1 MAQSLRTLKG
11 VGEKTE
17 KLFQKVG
24 IYDTDD
30 LLHYYPRNYDEYE
43 TPVDIAEL
51 KEGTVQAVSA
61 AVCSGVYV
69 NSVRGRQ
76 IISVNIADQSGKF
89 PVVWFNLPYLKKTLR
104 KGSWFVFRGRI
115 VRKQGKLEMEHPEI
129 FTPSAYEEILHNLQ
143 PIYGLTAGLSNKTVV
158 LGITGG
164 IAAYK
169 MPNVAHALVKLG
181 ADVYVLMTKNATEFI
196 SPLVFETL
204 TRRRCQVDTF
214 DRNFQYDV
222 AHISLANAADLMLIA
237 PATANVIAKL
247 AHGQADDM
255 LTTVTLAATCP
266 KLVAPAMNTHML
278 ENPITQDNLKT
289 LEHYGFTVIPSGS
302 GMLACGD
309 VGSGRLPDE
318 GVLVDYVLRE
328 LACAKDL
335 KGKKVVVSAGATQEP
350 MDPVRYL
357 TNHSTGKMGYAVARA
372 CMLRGADVTLLA
384 STGCTLPPVPFVKT
398 VPFTTAADLF
408 EAVKANAMDADALVM
423 AAAVAD
429 YRPATV
435 AADKVKKHD
444 GEMNIA
450 LERTDDILAW
460 VGAHKPEKLF
470 VCGFSMET
478 RDLIENSTAKLH
490 KKNMDMIVANNL
502 KVPGAGFGVDTNVVT
517 IITAQGVTELPLQS
531 KDAVAGHIADAIAGK

>member
-1 MAQSLRTLKG
+1 MNLKG
-11 VGEKTE
+11 KT
-17 KLFQKVG
+17 
-24 IYDTDD
+24 I
-30 LLHYYPRNYDEYE
+30 
-43 TPVDIAEL
+43 
-51 KEGTVQAVSA
+51 
-61 AVCSGVYV
+61 
-69 NSVRGRQ
+69 
-76 IISVNIADQSGKF
+76 
-89 PVVWFNLPYLKKTLR
+89 
-104 KGSWFVFRGRI
+104 
-115 VRKQGKLEMEHPEI
+115 
-129 FTPSAYEEILHNLQ
+129 
-143 PIYGLTAGLSNKTVV
+143 V

-169 MPNVAHALVKLG
+169 MPNVAHALAKAG
-181 ADVYVLMTKNATEFI
+181 ANVHVLMTKNATEFI
-196 SPLVFETL
+196 TPLVFETL
-204 TRRRCQVDTF
+204 TNNRCIVDTF

-222 AHISLANAADLMLIA
+222 AHVSLANAADLMLIA

-247 AHGQADDM
+247 AHGLADDM
-255 LTTVTLAATCP
+255 LTTVTLAARCP

-302 GMLACGD
+302 GLLACGD
-309 VGSGRLPDE
+309 TGSGRLPDE
-318 GVLVDYVLRE
+318 GVLVDYVARE
-328 LACAKDL
+328 LEHEKDMQ
-335 KGKKVVVSAGATQEP
+335 GMKVVVSAGGTREP

-372 CMLRGADVTLLA
+372 CMLRGAEVTLLA

-408 EAVKANAMDADALVM
+408 EAVKTHAMDADALVM

-444 GEMNIA
+444 GEMSIA
-450 LERTDDILAW
+450 LERTEDILAW

-478 RDLIENSTAKLH
+478 RDLVENSTAKLN
-490 KKNMDMIVANNL
+490 KKKMDMIVANNL

-517 IITAQGVTELPLQS
+517 IITHEGAEQLPLQS
-531 KDAVAGHIADAIAGK
+531 KDDVAMAIVDHFA

>member
-1 MAQSLRTLKG
+1 ML
-11 VGEKTE
+11 
-17 KLFQKVG
+17 
-24 IYDTDD
+24 
-30 LLHYYPRNYDEYE
+30 
-43 TPVDIAEL
+43 
-51 KEGTVQAVSA
+51 
-61 AVCSGVYV
+61 
-69 NSVRGRQ
+69 
-76 IISVNIADQSGKF
+76 
-89 PVVWFNLPYLKKTLR
+89 
-104 KGSWFVFRGRI
+104 
-115 VRKQGKLEMEHPEI
+115 
-129 FTPSAYEEILHNLQ
+129 
-143 PIYGLTAGLSNKTVV
+143 LSNKTVV

-181 ADVYVLMTKNATEFI
+181 ADVHVLMTKNATEFI

-478 RDLIENSTAKLH
+478 RDLIENSTAKQH
-490 KKNMDMIVANNL
+490 KKEEHGHDRGQQPEGARRRL
-502 KVPGAGFGVDTNVVT
+502 RRGHERCDHHHRPRRHRAAPPEQGCRRRSHRRRDCGKVRDRPQTAKALSRNQKNHTPAPTCIFICESCKGAF
-517 IITAQGVTELPLQS
+517 L
-531 KDAVAGHIADAIAGK
+531 